1 VIRGQVIRGQG
12 SRGQAQP
19 WMLASSRQVVRAEA
33 FASAPKVLRA
43 AVEAAQNSESVRA
56 RADALL
62 RTFERVSMLIE
73 FGPGCDEWSSPLQCR
88 LSGPAPESK
97 LNPRRSEKTRAST
110 CHASRPWG
118 TVVVSNRSAH
128 AGPMAGGTSGFQ
140 SRPAEDLRKAVSPM
154 KVRSSVKRIC
164 ENCKIVR
171 RAGKVYVI
179 CTNPRHKQRQ
189 G

>member
-1 VIRGQVIRGQG
+1 MIRGQG
-12 SRGQAQP
+12 SRGQSQP
-19 WMLASSRQVVRAEA
+19 WMLASSRQVIRAEA
-33 FASAPKVLRA
+33 FASAPKILRA
-43 AVEAAQNSESVRA
+43 AAEAAQHSESVRA
-56 RADALL
+56 GADALL
-62 RTFERVSMLIE
+62 RMFERVSILTQ
-73 FGPGCDEWSSPLQCR
+73 FGPGCDEWSLPLQSR
-88 LSGPAPESK
+88 LSGPAPEPK
-97 LNPRRSEKTRAST
+97 LNLRRSEKTRAST

-118 TVVVSNRSAH
+118 AVVFPILFGSRRPD
-128 AGPMAGGTSGFQ
+128 GRGGGTPGFQ